1 MRRHVP
7 LALAL
12 LLSLCFAANGQGG
25 QGGQTS
31 PPDEQKPAKIEIG
44 IHFSALDFGAQD
56 PRFSRNADRMQEAGV
71 GVRMGYNLT
80 KHVALEGE
88 VNYFANENAV
98 AFDRG
103 GNLTQGQFG
112 AKVGKRFD
120 KFGFFAKA
128 RPGFVNFSQVLT
140 QTGTTTITF
149 GGQTF
154 TFPVFE
160 IKRRNFFSLDVG
172 GVVEFYPSRR
182 VLVRFDVGDTMVHK
196 GEFPE
201 PATGLIPQS
210 RGIEHKF
217 QFSSGIA
224 YRFLNPGSDDDAGA
238 SGSSGERKF
247 EVGAQFSSLGLR
259 IFEYS
264 LNPATPN
271 TPIFFGTRTQFGLGG
286 RFTYNFLRSVAAEI
300 QADFYPGH
308 IDDFA
313 GRSAGG
319 RISQVQAGAKIG
331 KRFEKWGLFGK
342 VRPGVVS
349 FSETFI
355 FDGFSSNPPFHIGRR
370 TYFSLDAGGVLE
382 FYPSPRVVARFDG
395 GDTMIRYGGAEL
407 GIFFIPSVASPPAP
421 YEFHHNFQFS
431 AGVGFRF

>member
-1 MRRHVP
+1 MRKHVP
-7 LALAL
+7 LAVCL
-12 LLSLCFAANGQGG
+12 LLSCGAAAAGQS
-25 QGGQTS
+25 S
-31 PPDEQKPAKIEIG
+31 PPDEHKPAKIEVG
-44 IHFSALDFGAQD
+44 IHFSALDFGLQD
-56 PRFSRNADRMQEAGV
+56 PRFSRSANRMSESGV
-71 GVRMGYNLT
+71 GMRAGYNLT

-88 VNYFANENAV
+88 INFFPNENAV

-112 AKVGKRFD
+112 VKVGKRFD
-120 KFGFFAKA
+120 KFGLFAKG
-128 RPGFVNFSQVLT
+128 RPGFLNFSQVLT
-140 QTGTTTITF
+140 QTGTQTVTF

-154 TFPVFE
+154 TFPIFE
-160 IKRRNFFSLDVG
+160 IRRRNFFSFDVG

-182 VLVRFDVGDTMVHK
+182 VLVRFDVGDTMVHE
-196 GEFPE
+196 GEIPG
-201 PATGLIPQS
+201 PLVGIVPQS
-210 RGIEHKF
+210 GGLEHKF

-224 YRFLNPGSDDDAGA
+224 FRFLDPEPSDEAGV
-238 SGSSGERKF
+238 SQPSSGERKF
-247 EVGAQFSSLGLR
+247 EVGAQFSSLGVR
-259 IFEYS
+259 IFDYS

-286 RFTYNFLRSVAAEI
+286 RFTYNFLRSVAAEV
-300 QADFYPGH
+300 QTDFYPGKT
-308 IDDFA
+308 DAFA

-319 RISQVQAGAKIG
+319 RILQVQAGAKVG

-342 VRPGVVS
+342 VRPGAVS
-349 FSETFI
+349 FSETFL

-382 FYPSPRVVARFDG
+382 FYPSPRIVARFDG

-407 GIFFIPSVASPPAP
+407 GIFFIPAVNSPPAP
-421 YEFHHNFQFS
+421 FEFHHNFQFS